1 MHKRRRIFRGSAPYL
16 YTSSIIITLARR
28 CEMILGNTY
37 SLQYEFYG
45 PTYINEGLL
54 NEGITDGLLKD
65 GIQFLVAGAAEYG
78 LGAITLPVAGSGL
91 AVGPTVETLVDSMF
105 AAEEIKSAIE
115 TISSLQ
121 STFGEYQNIIQ
132 DAIDAYDMD
141 NLEGYYDSLVT
152 VVQTGFKDLVPE
164 DMADKFEEKI
174 KKFKETLEGIINKLM
189 GPIKSGLKLVIP
201 DATLSLA
208 VAKFVQELLQ
218 NLAENAFSAFASGI
232 SNFTMFKDFLADPSS
247 AIDFFKDVFR
257 QLESLLGEAADKIED
272 ASWTKSMLA
281 FGPGGALIVKKLGP
295 SGMRKISELLAS
307 SAPTVI
313 EIIDKVLNVVIPMM
327 ITCLALFQIVMKQD
341 YVTEMDEEELED
353 TLEDSSTLAAGN
365 FSRKNQNM
373 ISEKSL
379 RHEIRRRIIVQSRYT
394 Q

>member
-1 MHKRRRIFRGSAPYL
+1 
-16 YTSSIIITLARR
+16 
-28 CEMILGNTY
+28 MILGNTY